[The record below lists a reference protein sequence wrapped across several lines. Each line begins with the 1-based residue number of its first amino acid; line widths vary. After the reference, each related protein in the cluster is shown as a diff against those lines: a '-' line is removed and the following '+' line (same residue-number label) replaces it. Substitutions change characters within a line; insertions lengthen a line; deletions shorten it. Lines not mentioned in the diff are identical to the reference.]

1 MNFFNTFSAFLT
13 DKNVGEKVSNHAF
26 LICSI
31 PNCIGCAGNS
41 FDNSVY
47 ISCQT
52 GKSCLHPHQEAC
64 TTRQSFLPKCS
75 DKRCRLPSRS
85 GNSKSG
91 A

>member
-1 MNFFNTFSAFLT
+1 MFSVTVHGKSAFAASIHGLASSIFLSSIT
-13 DKNVGEKVSNHAF
+13 EKTAKLF
-26 LICSI
+26 
-31 PNCIGCAGNS
+31 